1 MRNLKRILFSLL
13 LIFIIVEVVFIFP
26 KKLESTNSIVDE
38 SNLSEEKAKAEQ
50 KMDGVHLVESQ
61 KGNRDWELFAAKA
74 RGYQGQGDW
83 FLNKVKVQFYNKE
96 KMDFVVTGD
105 EGEIDGKTRNMK
117 IKGHVVTKS
126 INGYTFYTD
135 ELYYQSAQR
144 KIISPGKL
152 KMTGPSDEQGEG
164 LVLDG
169 YNMHVLVDDS
179 EMRIFKDVKATK
191 KLKNQQVLNIQS
203 EMAQFSGLNK
213 EAHFENNVSL
223 LYNEMLIEGPDCY
236 FNYSQNMNILEFI
249 RFKGGVSVKDKKR
262 RAVSQELEVSLRNNM
277 FRFNGNPKIYQDE
290 DEIKGEEILF
300 LDGGKK
306 IKIQKVK
313 ATGQI

>member
-1 MRNLKRILFSLL
+1 MRNLKRVLFSLL

-26 KKLESTNSIVDE
+26 KKLESTNNIVDE
-38 SNLSEEKAKAEQ
+38 SNLFQEKEKAEQ

-61 KGNRDWELFAAKA
+61 KGSRDWELFSAKA

-83 FLNKVKVQFYNKE
+83 FLNKVKVQFYNKN
-96 KMDFVVTGD
+96 KIDFVVTGE

-117 IKGHVVTKS
+117 IKGKVVTKS
-126 INGYTFYTD
+126 SNGYIFYTD
-135 ELYYQSAQR
+135 ELFYQSQQR

-152 KMTGPSDEQGEG
+152 KMTGPSDEQGDG

-169 YNMHVLVDDS
+169 YNMHVLVENS
-179 EMRIFKDVKATK
+179 EMKIFKDVKASK
-191 KLKNQQVLNIQS
+191 KFKNQQLLNIQS
-203 EMAQFSGLNK
+203 ESAQFSGLNK

-223 LYNEMLIEGPDCY
+223 LYNDMLIEGPDCY
-236 FNYSQNMNILEFI
+236 FNYSQDMDILEFI
-249 RFKGGVSVKDKKR
+249 RLKGGVSAKDRKR
-262 RAVSQELEVSLRNNM
+262 RAVSQELEVNLKTNM

-313 ATGQI
+313 ASSQI